1 MLLFFAFLSALTP
14 SAIVLAAAWAALS
27 PNSVPA
33 RLLFAVWVT
42 GTLSVVHSFFL
53 LPLGFFLPTTL
64 FVVAAPFVIAAAGL
78 WLIRA
83 TWGWQFVIRGVGNT
97 YGYRRPLTLRQ
108 LLGYMIAFAV
118 VFAMTGFLWKL
129 ELRQDRLADGAWLE
143 NLRQLG
149 LMFAAVATVD
159 TLVVLPAAGIV
170 WWLPATANVLISVA
184 IGTVLGIAKSCVVG
198 AFMEGLFLDIRLT
211 AVFITYY
218 TAAWLYVML
227 GCGILSRARVRLA
240 RVGREH
246 P

>member
-1 MLLFFAFLSALTP
+1 MLLFSAILSALTP
-14 SAIVLAAAWAALS
+14 AAIALAAAWTALS
-27 PNSVPA
+27 PSSVPA
-33 RLLFAVWVT
+33 RLLFALWAA
-42 GTLSVVHSFFL
+42 GALSVVHGFVL
-53 LPLGFFLPTTL
+53 LPLGLFLPSTL
-64 FVVAAPFVIAAAGL
+64 FVVVAPLLIVTAGL
-78 WLIRA
+78 SLIRA
-83 TWGWQFVIRGVGNT
+83 MWGWQFVIRGVGAT
-97 YGYRRPLTLRQ
+97 FEHRRPLTLRQ

-118 VFAMTGFLWKL
+118 VFAMMGFLWKL
-129 ELRQDRLADGAWLE
+129 ELRFDRLSDGAWLK
-143 NLRQLG
+143 NLREVG

-184 IGTVLGIAKSCVVG
+184 IGTVLGIAKSCILG

>member
-1 MLLFFAFLSALTP
+1 MLLFSAILSALAP
-14 SAIVLAAAWAALS
+14 AAIALAAAWAALS

-64 FVVAAPFVIAAAGL
+64 FVVAAPFVVATAGL
-78 WLIRA
+78 LLIRA
-83 TWGWQFVIRGVGNT
+83 TWGWQFVIRGVGAT
-97 YGYRRPLTLRQ
+97 FEHHRPLTLRQ
-108 LLGYMIAFAV
+108 LLGYVIAFAV
-118 VFAMTGFLWKL
+118 VFAMMGFLWKL
-129 ELRQDRLADGAWLE
+129 ELRYDRLSNGAWLK
-143 NLRQLG
+143 NLREVG

-184 IGTVLGIAKSCVVG
+184 TGTVLGIAKSCIVG
-198 AFMEGLFLDIRLT
+198 AFMEGLLLDIRLI
-211 AVFITYY
+211 AVFVTYH
-218 TAAWLYVML
+218 TAAWIYVMM
-227 GCGILSRARVRLA
+227 GCAILNRARVRLA